1 MARSAFP
8 RTRTRALHAH
18 ARARIRVVAVTG
30 VVVALVAAAS
40 ACASAGDDKDPEHR
54 SFDLRGRTLTVDSNE
69 SGLDI
74 VATDSDNA
82 GRIEVTRWFQ
92 GSVTLGKD
100 PKVTWAMKDDR
111 LKLRVRCSGVVA
123 DCSAKHRIEV
133 PRGVSV
139 IVRNGDGKVTARGF
153 DQALDIRSEDGSV
166 TVQDSTG
173 PLKLYTD
180 DGSIRALGVRS
191 RQMRAHSEDG
201 SVRLELAAAPDLV
214 ESSSDDGSLTIELP
228 RDTYRVTA
236 DSDDGSVKVS
246 VPRAERSAHVVSA
259 KTQDGSIRVRFAGE

>member
-8 RTRTRALHAH
+8 RTRTRP
-18 ARARIRVVAVTG
+18 RARTRVIAVTG

-54 SFDLRGRTLTVDSNE
+54 SFALRGRTLTVDSND

-74 VATDSDNA
+74 VAADSNRA

-92 GSVTLGKD
+92 GSVTMGKD
-100 PKVTWAMKDDR
+100 PKVTWSMADDR

-139 IVRNGDGKVTARGF
+139 VVRNGDGTVTARGF
-153 DQALDIRSEDGSV
+153 DQPLDIRSEDGSV
-166 TVQDSTG
+166 TVKDSTG
-173 PLKLYTD
+173 PLRLRTD

-191 RQMRAHSEDG
+191 QQVRAHSKDG
-201 SVRLELAAAPDLV
+201 SVRLELASVPDLV

-228 RDTYRVTA
+228 RETYRVTA

-246 VPRAERSAHVVSA
+246 VPRAESSSHVVSA
-259 KTQDGSIRVRFAGE
+259 KTKDGSIRVRAAGE

>member
-1 MARSAFP
+1 MARSEFP
-8 RTRTRALHAH
+8 RIRTRP
-18 ARARIRVVAVTG
+18 RARTRVIAVTS
-30 VVVALVAAAS
+30 VAVALVATAS
-40 ACASAGDDKDPEHR
+40 ACASAGDDKDPEQR
-54 SFDLRGRTLTVDSNE
+54 SFALQGRTLTVDSNE
-69 SGLDI
+69 SALDI
-74 VATDSDNA
+74 VAADSDKS

-92 GSVTLGKD
+92 GSVTMGKD
-100 PKVTWAMKDDR
+100 PKVTWAMEDDR

-139 IVRNGDGKVTARGF
+139 VVRNGDGRVTARGF

-166 TVQDSTG
+166 TVKDSTG
-173 PLKLYTD
+173 PLRLRTD

-191 RQMRAHSEDG
+191 QQVRAHSEDG
-201 SVRLELAAAPDLV
+201 SVRLELASVPDLV

-228 RDTYRVTA
+228 RETYRVTA

-246 VPRAERSAHVVSA
+246 VPRAESSAHVVSA
-259 KTQDGSIRVRFAGE
+259 KTKDGSIRVRVAGA

>member
-1 MARSAFP
+1 MARSAVQ
-8 RTRTRALHAH
+8 RTRARTSTRRVAI
-18 ARARIRVVAVTG
+18 AGVVA
-30 VVVALVAAAS
+30 ALVVTAS
-40 ACASAGDDKDPEHR
+40 ACASAGDDKDPEQR
-54 SFDLRGRTLTVDSNE
+54 SFALQGRTLTVDSNE

-74 VATDSDNA
+74 VAADSNTS

-92 GSVTLGKD
+92 GSVALGKD
-100 PKVTWAMKDDR
+100 PKVTWSMEDDR
-111 LKLRVRCSGVVA
+111 LKLRVKCSGVVA

-139 IVRNGDGKVTARGF
+139 VVRNGDGRVTARGF

-166 TVQDSTG
+166 TVEDSTG

-180 DGSIRALGVRS
+180 DGSIRALDVRS
-191 RQMRAHSEDG
+191 QQVRAHSEDG
-201 SVRLELAAAPDLV
+201 SVRLELASVPDLV

-228 RDTYRVTA
+228 RETYRVTA

-246 VPRAERSAHVVSA
+246 VPRDERSTHVVSA
-259 KTQDGSIRVRFAGE
+259 KTQDGSIRVRAAGE

>member
-1 MARSAFP
+1 MARSASP
-8 RTRTRALHAH
+8 RTGTRTRTRN
-18 ARARIRVVAVTG
+18 RTRVIAITG
-30 VVVALVAAAS
+30 VVAALVATAS

-54 SFDLRGRTLTVDSNE
+54 SFDLRGHTLTVDSND

-74 VATDSDNA
+74 VAADSTEP

-100 PKVTWAMKDDR
+100 PKVTWSMEDDR
-111 LKLRVRCSGVVA
+111 LELRVKCSGVVA
-123 DCSAKHRIEV
+123 DCSARHRIEV

-139 IVRNGDGKVTARGF
+139 VVRTGDGRVTARGF
-153 DQALDIRSEDGSV
+153 DQALDIHSGDGAV
-166 TVQDSTG
+166 TVKDSTG
-173 PLKLYTD
+173 PLKLSTD

-191 RQMRAHSEDG
+191 QQVRAHSENG
-201 SVRLELAAAPDLV
+201 SVRLELAAVPDLV

-228 RDTYRVTA
+228 RERYRVTA

-246 VPRAERSAHVVSA
+246 VPRTARSTHVVSA
-259 KTQDGSIRVRFAGE
+259 KTQDGNIRVRFAGE

>member
-8 RTRTRALHAH
+8 RIRIRIRTRA
-18 ARARIRVVAVTG
+18 VAVTG
-30 VVVALVAAAS
+30 AVVALVVTAS

-54 SFDLRGRTLTVDSNE
+54 SFALQGRTLTVDSNE

-74 VATDSDNA
+74 VAVDSVRS

-92 GSVTLGKD
+92 GSVTMGKD
-100 PKVTWAMKDDR
+100 PKVTWSMEDDR
-111 LKLRVRCSGVVA
+111 LKLRVKCSGVVA

-133 PRGVSV
+133 PRDVSV
-139 IVRNGDGKVTARGF
+139 VVRNGDGRVTARGF

-166 TVQDSTG
+166 TVKDSTG
-173 PLKLYTD
+173 PLRLHTD

-191 RQMRAHSEDG
+191 QQVRAHSEDG
-201 SVRLELAAAPDLV
+201 AVRLELAAVPDLV

-228 RDTYRVTA
+228 HETYRVTA

-246 VPRAERSAHVVSA
+246 VPRDERSSHLVSA
-259 KTQDGSIRVRFAGE
+259 KTQDGSIRVRAAAK

>member
-8 RTRTRALHAH
+8 RTRVIA
-18 ARARIRVVAVTG
+18 VVGA
-30 VVVALVAAAS
+30 VVALVATAS
-40 ACASAGDDKDPEHR
+40 ACSSAGDDKDPEHR
-54 SFDLRGRTLTVDSNE
+54 SFALQGRTLTVDSNE

-74 VATDSDNA
+74 VAADSGKS

-92 GSVTLGKD
+92 GSVTMGKD
-100 PKVTWAMKDDR
+100 PKVTWSMEDDR
-111 LKLRVRCSGVVA
+111 LELRVKCSGVVA

-139 IVRNGDGKVTARGF
+139 VVRNGDGKVTARGF

-166 TVQDSTG
+166 TVENSTG

-180 DGSIRALGVRS
+180 DGSIHALGVRS
-191 RQMRAHSEDG
+191 QQVRAHSQDG
-201 SVRLELAAAPDLV
+201 SVRLELASVPDLV

-228 RDTYRVTA
+228 RETYRVTA

-246 VPRAERSAHVVSA
+246 VPRADRSTHVVSA
-259 KTQDGSIRVRFAGE
+259 KTQDGSIRVRVAGE

>member
-8 RTRTRALHAH
+8 RTRSGS
-18 ARARIRVVAVTG
+18 RARVIAVTG
-30 VVVALVAAAS
+30 AVVALVATAS
-40 ACASAGDDKDPEHR
+40 ACSSAGDDKDPEHR
-54 SFDLRGRTLTVDSNE
+54 SFALQGRTLTVDSND

-74 VATDSDNA
+74 VAVDSTKS

-92 GSVTLGKD
+92 GSVTMGKD
-100 PKVTWAMKDDR
+100 PKVTWSMEDDR
-111 LKLRVRCSGVVA
+111 LELRVKCSGVVA

-139 IVRNGDGKVTARGF
+139 VVRNGDGSVSARGF
-153 DQALDIRSEDGSV
+153 DQALDIRSGDGSV
-166 TVQDSTG
+166 TVKNSTG

-191 RQMRAHSEDG
+191 PQVRAHSEDG
-201 SVRLELAAAPDLV
+201 SVRLELASVPDLV

-228 RDTYRVTA
+228 RETYRVTA

-246 VPRAERSAHVVSA
+246 VPRAERSTHVVSA
-259 KTQDGSIRVRFAGE
+259 KTQDGSIRVRVAGE